1 MNEAVVRNKY
11 QESNELW
18 LVGVYWWVENYF
30 HAEFVT
36 LNHKN
41 ALEKS
46 PIEMIVLAN
55 KVQTYLVTYLIFE
68 KFLFCFYP
76 TDFGKY

>member
-1 MNEAVVRNKY
+1 MNEAVVHNKY
-11 QESNELW
+11 QESDELW

-41 ALEKS
+41 ALEKT

-55 KVQTYLVTYLIFE
+55 NV
-68 KFLFCFYP
+68 
-76 TDFGKY
+76 